1 MLSISSDLEKAF
13 SKEWHNIK
21 DRVFIAGGSI
31 RDAILGRQAKDI
43 DIFFRS
49 QEDADYVVNLMKPER
64 PSQDGEEENGIYY
77 TLCGTQFAK
86 TENTMCGLITTPN
99 YSKYNAERFG
109 NIYEFNATTV
119 QFVTTVTGSPLE
131 VISTFDQT
139 INMVA
144 WDIVGSKII
153 TNEAFPIS
161 FDERQSRHIPESQ
174 ISLAGIKNICF
185 EKKGLYGMYE
195 EEEFGTD
202 RVEPEDPN
210 EPYKAIVSMAKVL
223 QRAVYVNNNAKRLPE
238 KIEAFNEQIQFDVCP
253 YNFTAVLSLYTKMLL
268 GIKLDPELTKSL
280 DRLVRDLE
288 NEDY

>member
-64 PSQDGEEENGIYY
+64 PSQDGEEDSGIYFS
-77 TLCGTQFAK
+77 LCGTKFAK
-86 TENTMCGLITTPN
+86 TENTMCGLISTPN

-119 QFVTTVTGSPLE
+119 QFVTTSTGSPLE

-144 WDIVGSKII
+144 WDIVGSQII
-153 TNEAFPIS
+153 TNEAFPVS
-161 FDERQSRHIPESQ
+161 FDKHESIDRSIPESE
-174 ISLAGIKNICF
+174 ISLDGIKNISF
-185 EKKGLYGMYE
+185 DKKRQEHGWGRAETEK
-195 EEEFGTD
+195 
-202 RVEPEDPN
+202 VEPEDPN